1 VGRAYFLTILSEPTV
16 SAGVAFISSGFQFRM
31 TRAAEQSMTRADVA
45 KTIEDFLAGTGQPW
59 DWDDFTS
66 VHISDPNLEAIRKR
80 CAQLDLEFPPE
91 KTGHY
96 CGPAGF
102 EVLRQFVRELRAND
116 G

>member
-1 VGRAYFLTILSEPTV
+1 
-16 SAGVAFISSGFQFRM
+16 M
-31 TRAAEQSMTRADVA
+31 TRAEVA
-45 KTIEDFLAGTGQPW
+45 KAIEDFLEGTGQPW

-66 VHISDPNLEAIRKR
+66 VRISDSSLESIRQR

-91 KTGHY
+91 ESGQY

-102 EVLRQFVRELRAND
+102 EVLRGFVRELRAND